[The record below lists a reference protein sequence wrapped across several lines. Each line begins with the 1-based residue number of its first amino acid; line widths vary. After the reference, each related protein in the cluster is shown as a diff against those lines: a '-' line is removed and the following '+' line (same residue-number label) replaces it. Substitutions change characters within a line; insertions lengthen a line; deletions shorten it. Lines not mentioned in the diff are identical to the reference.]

1 MKVQI
6 SIQKRRYKG
15 KITGYTVVPCQIV
28 NGVRKR
34 IGCKTFKTEA
44 EAKEYKKALALSIGS
59 GKQALP
65 NTMTVKEMAEKWLES
80 KKADIKETTYESYRT
95 KVYKYIIP
103 MMGDKKVQEIR
114 KPFLKKYLASLV
126 LEYGF
131 SESSIGHHRTIL
143 QGIFE
148 EAVDNDI
155 ITVNPAVGLKIP
167 KQAKKPRSMELY
179 SIDLLL
185 EFLEKI
191 KPFKM
196 ATMIILCLYHGLRR
210 GEACGL
216 RWSDIDWGK
225 GIIYVR
231 NQRTTVKGKV
241 VEGPLKTANSERKL
255 YLTDRSTAILRAE
268 LERQERNKK
277 LLGSA
282 YHDTGYVLVN
292 DNGLPYNP
300 NSRSNEMAKILK
312 KLDFPPLVLHGLRD
326 TFARINYDSGMNILE
341 LMRAMGHS
349 EMRTTYSYIEKL
361 KEANYVSSSNVDK
374 VISEAASA
382 VNKESEHISSG
393 TIDYTYRK
401 SKFIVMDFPSK
412 FVRRASNN

>member
-44 EAKEYKKALALSIGS
+44 EAKAYKKALALSIES
-59 GKQALP
+59 GRQALP
-65 NTMTVKEMAEKWLES
+65 NTITVKEVAEIWLES
-80 KKADIKETTYESYRT
+80 KKTDIKETTYESYRT

-103 MMGDKKVQEIR
+103 MMGDKRVQDIR
-114 KPFLKKYLASLV
+114 KSFLKKYLSSLV
-126 LEYGF
+126 SKHGF
-131 SESSIGHHRTIL
+131 SRSSIGHHRTIL

-155 ITVNPAVGLKIP
+155 ITVNPAAGLKIP

-216 RWSDIDWGK
+216 RWSDIDWEN

-231 NQRTTVKGKV
+231 NQRTTIKGKV

-255 YLTDRSTAILRAE
+255 YLTDRSTEILRAE

-300 NSRSNEMAKILK
+300 NSRSNEMAKI
-312 KLDFPPLVLHGLRD
+312 FYLRFLAGH
-326 TFARINYDSGMNILE
+326 TQHREAVSGIQT
-341 LMRAMGHS
+341 GHRS
-349 EMRTTYSYIEKL
+349 DYRRGCE
-361 KEANYVSSSNVDK
+361 VPGV
-374 VISEAASA
+374 AA
-382 VNKESEHISSG
+382 
-393 TIDYTYRK
+393 D
-401 SKFIVMDFPSK
+401 
-412 FVRRASNN
+412 VRRRAGQDVPCAEQGRRGDVGGCAACRERHWRVQRPEGDGKSPCESPEGIQA